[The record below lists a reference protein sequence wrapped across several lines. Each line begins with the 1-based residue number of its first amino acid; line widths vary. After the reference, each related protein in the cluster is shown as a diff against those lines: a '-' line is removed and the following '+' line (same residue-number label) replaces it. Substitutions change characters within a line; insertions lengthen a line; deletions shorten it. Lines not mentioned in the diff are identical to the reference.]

1 MGVIKIFK
9 NSFYD
14 TRQSTIHIWEQI
26 NGEDLY
32 DKFQWVPYV
41 FVKSIGDRV
50 NAETIDGN
58 PVMRKDFYTYQ
69 DYYDYQQNNFCF
81 ENKVRPEIQFL
92 SERYYEIPD
101 DEVKVPALTIYSI
114 DIEVLANKGFPDAKK
129 AIDPITIISYTNNKT
144 KRTKSFGVK
153 KYTGNMKSIDYVE
166 CKNEKEV
173 LKKFFLYMHKHPCD
187 VLSGWN
193 IWNFD
198 LPYIINRSKIL
209 FKISPHVLMSPIKI
223 VKTWKQKNSDEIN
236 IDIAGVCIL
245 DYFSVYKWYSPNKL
259 ENYTLGYVS
268 EVELG
273 VGKLDYSDYDSL
285 SDLFERNWDL
295 YVDYNV
301 IDCERVD
308 QLEDKLGYVKLIQ
321 ALSLLTKTPMKY
333 YNVMTQLIEGA
344 MLAYF
349 RRNDLCAPTFM
360 GGTQETFEAA
370 YVKEPQKGMHNWVTS
385 VDITSSYPSHIITL
399 NMSVET
405 YIGRIMGLKESY
417 IISCVNNKEF
427 MPFDMFKENKGI
439 VKMDGRSLSN
449 FNKVLKRGLIAI
461 APCGSVFSTGKKGV
475 IAEVEK
481 NVFFKRKE
489 IKKLMIDMRNQAS
502 QMHEGKERDGVLERA
517 QELFSY
523 QWALKIW
530 LNAVFGALA
539 VPYSRFFNTNIAEA
553 ITSCGRNTIKSGEK
567 FINEFLNKPDSNLKK
582 VLAEIE

>member
-1 MGVIKIFK
+1 MFK

-14 TRQSTIHIWEQI
+14 SRQSTIHIWEQI
-26 NGEDLY
+26 NSEDLY
-32 DKFQWVPYV
+32 DKLQWVPYV
-41 FVKSIGDRV
+41 FVKSVGERV
-50 NAETIDGN
+50 NAQTIDGN
-58 PVMRKDFYTYQ
+58 PVMKKDFHTYQ
-69 DYYDYQQNNFCF
+69 DYYDYQSNNFCY

-101 DEVKVPALTIYSI
+101 DEVKVPTLTMYSI
-114 DIEVLANKGFPDAKK
+114 DIEVLANKGFPDTKK
-129 AIDPITIISYTNNKT
+129 AIDTITIISYTNNKT
-144 KRTKSFGVK
+144 KRTKSFGAK
-153 KYTGNMKSIDYVE
+153 EYTGKMKSIDYVK
-166 CKNEKEV
+166 CKDERDI

-193 IWNFD
+193 IWGFD

-209 FKISPHVLMSPIKI
+209 FKTSPHPLMSPIKI

-273 VGKLDYSDYDSL
+273 KGKLDYSDYDSL
-285 SDLFERNWDL
+285 YDLYERNWNL

-344 MLAYF
+344 MLTYF
-349 RRNDLCAPTFM
+349 RRNNLCAPIFM

-417 IISCVNNKEF
+417 VINCVKNREF
-427 MPFDMFKENKGI
+427 MSFDMFKENTGI
-439 VKMDGRSLSN
+439 IKMEGKKLRN
-449 FNKVLKRGLIAI
+449 FNKVLKRGLVAI
-461 APCGSVFSTGKKGV
+461 APCGSIFSTSKKGV
-475 IAEVEK
+475 IAEVER

-489 IKKLMIDMRNQAS
+489 IKDLMSKLRLQAS
-502 QMHEGKERDGVLERA
+502 QMHEGKEKDGVLERA

-553 ITSCGRNTIKSGEK
+553 ITSCGRNTIKSGER
-567 FINEFLNKPDSNLKK
+567 FINELLNNPNNDLKNI
-582 VLAEIE
+582 LTEIENAN